1 MPLSFKECYLSVM
14 YSKYLFLFLFLAACK
29 EKAPEPL
36 PANGMYF
43 PPISGNIWADTSAE
57 NLGWNSG
64 EISTLIDYLDSSNTK
79 AFIVL
84 KDGKMVIEEYF
95 GQAISGSAFNSSSLW
110 YWASAGK
117 TITSFLIGK
126 AQEEGYLNINDPS
139 ADFLG
144 TGWSNMT
151 LAQEE
156 EVKIHHHLTMTTG
169 LNYLVSNLDCTLDTC
184 LNFKS
189 NPGTQWFYHNAAYTL
204 LENIVINATGT
215 SFNQYTDSKVENH
228 IGMSG
233 QWLSQGY
240 NNVYWSNARDMARFG
255 LLMLNNGVWSSDTL
269 LHDQNYFQQQ
279 ITSSQSLN
287 PSYGYLWWLNGQNS
301 VIYPGLPASFNTS
314 ILPNGPSD
322 LYAALGKNGQIID
335 IVPSKG
341 LVIVRMGEA
350 ASGTNSA
357 LQMHVDMWN
366 IINTIIP

>member
-1 MPLSFKECYLSVM
+1 M
-14 YSKYLFLFLFLAACK
+14 YAKYLFLFLFWRLASTMHRSRRQPTECTS
-29 EKAPEPL
+29 
-36 PANGMYF
+36 
-43 PPISGNIWADTSAE
+43 PISGNIWTDTSAQD
-57 NLGWNSG
+57 LGWNSG
-64 EISTLIDYLDSSNTK
+64 EISTLIDYLDSTNTK

-95 GQAISGSAFNSSSLW
+95 GQAISGSAFNSNSLW

-117 TITSFLIGK
+117 TITSFLVGK

-169 LNYLVSNLDCTLDTC
+169 LNYLVVNLDCTLDTC

-204 LENIVINATGT
+204 LENIVVNATGT

-228 IGMSG
+228 IGMNG

-269 LHDQNYFQQQ
+269 LHDQNYLHQQ

-287 PSYGYLWWLNGQNS
+287 PPTDIYGG
-301 VIYPGLPASFNTS
+301 
-314 ILPNGPSD
+314 
-322 LYAALGKNGQIID
+322 
-335 IVPSKG
+335 
-341 LVIVRMGEA
+341 
-350 ASGTNSA
+350 
-357 LQMHVDMWN
+357 
-366 IINTIIP
+366 